1 MLGQFNQKH
10 PPPPPH
16 PLPLPA
22 TDSLVSGIIS
32 LEKIVLTIFNF
43 SVKNLEIIAIQNW
56 SKYMNKQMSQSK
68 I

>member
-10 PPPPPH
+10 PSPPPP
-16 PLPLPA
+16 PFPP
-22 TDSLVSGIIS
+22 TDSLVSVILC
-32 LEKIVLTIFNF
+32 LEKKIMAMFNF

-56 SKYMNKQMSQSK
+56 SKYMNSQMNQSK